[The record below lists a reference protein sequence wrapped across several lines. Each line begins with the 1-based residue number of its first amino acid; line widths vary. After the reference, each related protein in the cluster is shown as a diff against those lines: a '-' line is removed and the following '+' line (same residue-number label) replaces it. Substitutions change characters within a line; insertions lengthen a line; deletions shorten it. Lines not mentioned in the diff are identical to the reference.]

1 MLRKVEAY
9 IRLEKLTEVR
19 SGLVK
24 VGVPAIDTVEVQGLG
39 RQTGI
44 RLAGRHSSYTVDTL
58 PRLRLT
64 VVVDEEDVAQIV
76 ETIRE
81 AAATGTQGDGAVY
94 ICPVYICPVENL
106 VRISTWEEGE
116 EVLVYEGDID
126 IQGILSPPPDLS
138 DLFAFYL
145 ERKYRLEE

>member
-1 MLRKVEAY
+1 MLKKVEAY

-19 SGLVK
+19 SALVEI
-24 VGVPAIDTVEVQGLG
+24 GVPAIDAVEVQGHG

-64 VVVDEEDVAQIV
+64 VVVNEDDVAQIV

-81 AAATGTQGDGAVY
+81 TAATGTQGDGA
-94 ICPVYICPVENL
+94 IYICPVENL
-106 VRISTWEEGE
+106 VRISTGKKAKRCWSMKETSTSRE
-116 EVLVYEGDID
+116 
-126 IQGILSPPPDLS
+126 
-138 DLFAFYL
+138 LFRLPLISAIYL
-145 ERKYRLEE
+145 RSTLKGSTE

>member
-1 MLRKVEAY
+1 MFKKVEAY
-9 IRLEKLTEVR
+9 IRHEKLTEVR
-19 SGLVK
+19 SALVE
-24 VGVPAIDTVEVQGLG
+24 VGVPAVDTVEVQGHG

-58 PRLRLT
+58 PRIRLT
-64 VVVDEEDVAQIV
+64 VVVSTDDVTQVV

-81 AAATGTQGDGAVY
+81 TAATGTQGDGA
-94 ICPVYICPVENL
+94 IYICPVENIIR
-106 VRISTWEEGE
+106 VSTGEEGD

-126 IQGILSPPPDLS
+126 IRGIISPPPDLS

-145 ERKYRLEE
+145 ERKYRIDE